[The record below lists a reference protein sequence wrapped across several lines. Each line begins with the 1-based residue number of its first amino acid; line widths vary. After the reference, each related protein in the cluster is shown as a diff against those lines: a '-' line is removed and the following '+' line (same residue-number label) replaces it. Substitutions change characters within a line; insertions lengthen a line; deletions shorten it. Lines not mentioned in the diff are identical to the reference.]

1 MLFHQMREHKDGG
14 ALRAAKLRTKLKFC
28 PDFLVDFER
37 GGFKVLYKTSFDHNF
52 SRPARIELKFCTVAK
67 LEELNNFCLDQNESY
82 PWKKVRFRDLRL
94 YLARARARARAP
106 GPPELGASGPY
117 PEGEGGSSR
126 WRARFYFLL
135 SKCKIYAKNHVFIKA
150 KLIEFRLQF
159 RHPPSLRSPIWS
171 FFLPYKCT
179 YIRKNNVFISANL
192 IEFRLQF
199 RHPLSFRSP
208 IWWFILPWICYA
220 YEKKHVFL
228 KAKLIEFASTD
239 ALPPG
244 FWSSLDLWKCHINA

>member
-1 MLFHQMREHKDGG
+1 MRFTEGFLSDIISIVFAIFPFPSPPSLC
-14 ALRAAKLRTKLKFC
+14 AL
-28 PDFLVDFER
+28 P
-37 GGFKVLYKTSFDHNF
+37 KVGEKCDS
-52 SRPARIELKFCTVAK
+52 PG
-67 LEELNNFCLDQNESY
+67 
-82 PWKKVRFRDLRL
+82 
-94 YLARARARARAP
+94 YLAPARARARARAP

-135 SKCKIYAKNHVFIKA
+135 YKCKIYAKNHVFIKA

-171 FFLPYKCT
+171 FFLRYKCT

-208 IWWFILPWICYA
+208 IW
-220 YEKKHVFL
+220 
-228 KAKLIEFASTD
+228 
-239 ALPPG
+239 
-244 FWSSLDLWKCHINA
+244 